1 MEAIPKIES
10 ALVTGG
16 AGFIGAHLAKTLAS
30 QGTKVRVLDN
40 FSSGT
45 LENLRGFERRIDIV
59 EGDVRNAL
67 ACRNACRGV
76 QVVFHL
82 AALVSVPISIQ
93 DPIQADSVNIGGT
106 LNMLIAARDQGVQRF
121 VFSSSAA
128 VYGDTAIIPTHEDVL
143 PKPLSPYGVQKL
155 AGEHYAQNFTNIF
168 GLQTVALRYFN
179 VYGPHQ
185 NPNSP
190 YAAVIPKFI
199 SAVLEGKS
207 PTIFGDGEQT
217 RDFCYVGDVV
227 RANLLAATAPS
238 EKASGGVF
246 NIAGGR
252 QHTLNTLWQMLQS
265 VMGTQLCPT
274 YAAPRT
280 GDIRHSGADISRA
293 ESLLGYRPATSLEE
307 GLRLTVE
314 AYRKA

>member
-1 MEAIPKIES
+1 MEAIAKIES

-16 AGFIGAHLAKTLAS
+16 AGFIGAHLAKTLAL
-30 QGTKVRVLDN
+30 QGAKVRVLDN
-40 FSSGT
+40 FSAGT
-45 LENLRGFERRIDIV
+45 PENLRGFEKHIEVV
-59 EGDVRNAL
+59 EGDIRNAL

-93 DPIQADSVNIGGT
+93 DPIQADAVNIGGT
-106 LNMLIAARDQGVQRF
+106 LNMLLAARDQGVQRF

-128 VYGDTAIIPTHEDVL
+128 VYGDTAVIPTHEEVL
-143 PKPLSPYGVQKL
+143 PRPLSPYGVQKL

-179 VYGPHQ
+179 VYGPNQ

-199 SAVLEGKS
+199 AALLEGKS

-227 RANLLAATAPS
+227 RANLLAATAPP
-238 EKASGGVF
+238 ENACGEVF

-252 QHTLNTLWQMLQS
+252 QYTLNTLLQMLQG
-265 VMGTQLCPT
+265 VMGTQLTPN
-274 YAAPRT
+274 YAAPRA

-293 ESLLGYRPATSLEE
+293 ERLIGYRPATSLEE